1 MQMTTDEQL
10 ETLTLSW
17 LAAKA
22 EEKAANDKRIGIE
35 KDILAIVRPN
45 AEGRMSLKLGSGY
58 KLTLDSKMIYKGDC
72 DALEAMSADWPDEY
86 QVVRHKKDL
95 NETKLKEIRMYRPE
109 VWLRM
114 SDVIT
119 MKPAKVSVSIERI
132 EE

>member
-1 MQMTTDEQL
+1 MKQDNEL

-17 LAAKA
+17 LAAKK

-35 KDILAIVRPN
+35 KNILAIVKPN

-72 DALEAMSADWPDEY
+72 DALEAMSEDWPAEY
-86 QVVRHKKDL
+86 QVVRVKKDL

-114 SDVIT
+114 SEVIT

-132 EE
+132 ED

>member
-1 MQMTTDEQL
+1 MTTDEQL
-10 ETLTLSW
+10 EALTLSW

-22 EEKAANDKRIGIE
+22 EEKAANKNRILIE
-35 KDILAIVRPN
+35 EEILAIVRPN

-58 KLTLDSKMIYKGDC
+58 KLTLDSKMICKGDC
-72 DALEAMSADWPDEY
+72 DKLEAMSADWPAEF
-86 QVVRHKKDL
+86 QVVRLKKDL

-114 SDVIT
+114 SEAIT

>member
-1 MQMTTDEQL
+1 MQMTTYEQL
-10 ETLTLSW
+10 ETLSAFW

-22 EEKAANDKRIGIE
+22 EEQAANKKRIRFE
-35 KDILAIVRPN
+35 EEILAIVRPN

-72 DALEAMSADWPDEY
+72 DALEAMSADWPAEY
-86 QVVRHKKDL
+86 QVVRIKKDL

-114 SDVIT
+114 SDAIT

>member
-1 MQMTTDEQL
+1 MQMKQDNEL

-17 LAAKA
+17 LAAKKA
-22 EEKAANDKRIGIE
+22 EKAANDKRIGIE
-35 KDILAIVRPN
+35 KDILAIVKPN
-45 AEGRMSLKLGSGY
+45 AEGRMSLKLGNGY

-72 DALEAMSADWPDEY
+72 DKLEAMSADWPDEY
-86 QVVRHKKDL
+86 QVVRLKKDL
-95 NETKLKEIRMYRPE
+95 NETKLKEIRTYRPE

-114 SDVIT
+114 SEIIT

>member
-1 MQMTTDEQL
+1 MTTDEQL

-17 LAAKA
+17 LAAKK

-72 DALEAMSADWPDEY
+72 DALEAMSADWPAEY
-86 QVVRHKKDL
+86 QVVRIKKDL

-114 SDVIT
+114 SEAIT

>member
-1 MQMTTDEQL
+1 MTTDEQL
-10 ETLTLSW
+10 ENLSASW

-22 EEKAANDKRIGIE
+22 EEQEANKNRINIE
-35 KDILAIVRPN
+35 KDILAILRPN

-72 DALEAMSADWPDEY
+72 DKLEAMSEGWPAEY
-86 QVVRHKKDL
+86 QVVRVKKDL

-114 SDVIT
+114 SEAIT
-119 MKPAKVSVSIERI
+119 MKPAKVSVAIERI
-132 EE
+132 ED

>member
-1 MQMTTDEQL
+1 MTTDEQL

-17 LAAKA
+17 LAAKK

-45 AEGRMSLKLGSGY
+45 AEGRMSLKLGGGY

-72 DALEAMSADWPDEY
+72 DALEAMSADWPAEF
-86 QVVRHKKDL
+86 QVVRLKKDL

-109 VWLRM
+109 IWRRM
-114 SDVIT
+114 SDVII

>member
-1 MQMTTDEQL
+1 MTTDEQL
-10 ETLTLSW
+10 ETLTTAW

-22 EEKAANDKRIGIE
+22 EEKAANKNRILIE
-35 KDILAIVRPN
+35 EEILAIVRPN
-45 AEGRMSLKLGSGY
+45 AEGRMSLKLGGGY

-72 DALEAMSADWPDEY
+72 DALEAMSADWPAEY

>member
-1 MQMTTDEQL
+1 MTTDEQL
-10 ETLTLSW
+10 ETLTISW
-17 LAAKA
+17 LDAKK

-72 DALEAMSADWPDEY
+72 DALEAMSADWPAEY
-86 QVVRHKKDL
+86 QVVRIKKDL

-114 SDVIT
+114 SEAIT

>member
-1 MQMTTDEQL
+1 MTTDEQL
-10 ETLTLSW
+10 ETLTISW
-17 LAAKA
+17 LAAKK
-22 EEKAANDKRIGIE
+22 EEKAANHKRIGIE

-72 DALEAMSADWPDEY
+72 DALEAMSADWPAEY
-86 QVVRHKKDL
+86 QVVRIKKDL

-114 SDVIT
+114 SEAIT

>member
-10 ETLTLSW
+10 EILSIVW
-17 LAAKA
+17 LDAKA
-22 EEKAANDKRIGIE
+22 TEQAANKNRIRIE
-35 KDILAIVRPN
+35 EEIFDIIRPN

-58 KLTLDSKMIYKGDC
+58 KLTLTSKMIYKGDC
-72 DALEAMSADWPDEY
+72 DALEAMSADWPAEF
-86 QVVRHKKDL
+86 QVVRLKKDF

-109 VWLRM
+109 VWRRM
-114 SDVIT
+114 SDIIT

>member
-1 MQMTTDEQL
+1 MKQDDEL
-10 ETLTLSW
+10 ENLSVLW

-22 EEKAANDKRIGIE
+22 EEQEANKNRINIE

-72 DALEAMSADWPDEY
+72 DKLEAMSEDWPAEY
-86 QVVRHKKDL
+86 QVVRTKKDL

-114 SDVIT
+114 SDAIT

>member
-1 MQMTTDEQL
+1 MKQDNEL

-17 LAAKA
+17 LAAKK

-35 KDILAIVRPN
+35 KDILAIVKPN
-45 AEGRMSLKLGSGY
+45 AEGRMSLKLGNGY

-72 DALEAMSADWPDEY
+72 DKLEAMSADWPAEY
-86 QVVRHKKDL
+86 QVVRLKKDL

-109 VWLRM
+109 VWRRM
-114 SDVIT
+114 SDIIT

>member
-1 MQMTTDEQL
+1 MTTDEQL
-10 ETLTLSW
+10 ETLSLFW

-22 EEKAANDKRIGIE
+22 EEQEANKKRIRFE
-35 KDILAIVRPN
+35 EEILAIVRPN

-58 KLTLDSKMIYKGDC
+58 KLTLTSKMIYKGDC

-86 QVVRHKKDL
+86 QVVRIKKDL

-114 SDVIT
+114 SDAIT

>member
-1 MQMTTDEQL
+1 MKQDDEL
-10 ETLTLSW
+10 ENLSVLW

-22 EEKAANDKRIGIE
+22 EEQEANKNRINIE

-72 DALEAMSADWPDEY
+72 DKLEAMSEDWPAEY
-86 QVVRHKKDL
+86 QVVRTKKDL

-114 SDVIT
+114 SDAIT

-132 EE
+132 ED

>member
-1 MQMTTDEQL
+1 MKQDNEL
-10 ETLTLSW
+10 ETLTLFW
-17 LAAKA
+17 LAAKK

-35 KDILAIVRPN
+35 KNILAIVKPN

-72 DALEAMSADWPDEY
+72 DALEAMSEDWPAEY
-86 QVVRHKKDL
+86 QVVRVKKDL

-114 SDVIT
+114 SEVIT

-132 EE
+132 ED

>member
-1 MQMTTDEQL
+1 MTTDEQL
-10 ETLTLSW
+10 ETLTAAW

-22 EEKAANDKRIGIE
+22 EEKAANKNRILIE
-35 KDILAIVRPN
+35 EEILAIVRPN

-72 DALEAMSADWPDEY
+72 DKLEAMSADWPAEY
-86 QVVRHKKDL
+86 QIVRIKKDL

-132 EE
+132 ED

>member
-1 MQMTTDEQL
+1 MKQDNEL

-17 LAAKA
+17 LAAKK

-35 KDILAIVRPN
+35 KDILAIVKPN

-72 DALEAMSADWPDEY
+72 DKLEAMSEDWPAEY
-86 QVVRHKKDL
+86 QVVRLKKDL
-95 NETKLKEIRMYRPE
+95 NETKLKEIRTYRPE

-114 SDVIT
+114 SEIIT

>member
-1 MQMTTDEQL
+1 MTTDEQL
-10 ETLTLSW
+10 ETLSAFW

-22 EEKAANDKRIGIE
+22 EEQAANKKRIRFE
-35 KDILAIVRPN
+35 EEILAIVRPN

-72 DALEAMSADWPDEY
+72 DKLEAMSEDWPAEY
-86 QVVRHKKDL
+86 QVVRTKKDL

-114 SDVIT
+114 SEAIT

-132 EE
+132 ED